1 VRRRA
6 APLDPRQT
14 DKVIASLIDQATA
27 AAAAGRFEEA
37 EARLVEHAGVNPNGA
52 PCGSLVALKLQ
63 DKLSRSPG
71 ARNLHDFPPLPR

>member
-14 DKVIASLIDQATA
+14 DRVIASLIDQ
-27 AAAAGRFEEA
+27 AAAGRFEEA